1 MALKDISLDDKVKIA
16 LDAIIGEVFGKG
28 SAEIAQKYSGVS
40 TRAVTA
46 LKQQALD
53 AIRDSFAGS
62 TQTPISAGISDKQIS
77 AGITRLLGSNPA
89 IEEETEDG
97 KQVKESIPVKETE
110 DGEQVEESIPVNQI
124 VMAMMKYNDRAAKS
138 NKQRIYIS
146 RTIAQEFSPHSVKEA
161 DEYFKEN
168 KKVIDAHNT
177 KHDLKRHSNRDLK
190 GQDWQSWIEV

>member
-28 SAEIAQKYSGVS
+28 SADIAQKYSGIS
-40 TRAVTA
+40 TRSVTA
-46 LKQQALD
+46 LKQQALN

-62 TQTPISAGISDKQIS
+62 TQTPVVAGISDKQIS
-77 AGITRLLGSNPA
+77 AGITRLLGASSA
-89 IEEETEDG
+89 IEEDTE
-97 KQVKESIPVKETE
+97 ESEIAE
-110 DGEQVEESIPVNQI
+110 DPEAGNGEQAEESIPVEQI
-124 VMAMMKYNDRAAKS
+124 VTAMMKYNDRAAKS

-146 RTIAQEFSPHSVKEA
+146 RTIAQEFAPHSAKEA
-161 DEYFKEN
+161 DEYFKAN
-168 KKVIDAHNT
+168 KKAIDVHNT

>member
-62 TQTPISAGISDKQIS
+62 TQAPVSTGISDKQIS
-77 AGITRLLGSNPA
+77 AGITRLLGNSST
-89 IEEETEDG
+89 IEDTEDG
-97 KQVKESIPVKETE
+97 GGEQIGESISVK
-110 DGEQVEESIPVNQI
+110 QI
-124 VMAMMKYNDRAAKS
+124 VTAMMKYNDRAAKS

-146 RTIAQEFSPHSVKEA
+146 RTIAQEFAPHSAKEA

-168 KKVIDAHNT
+168 KKAIDAHNT

>member
-46 LKQQALD
+46 LKQQALT
-53 AIRDSFAGS
+53 AIRDSFAGT
-62 TQTPISAGISDKQIS
+62 TQAPVSAGISDKQIS
-77 AGITRLLGSNPA
+77 AGITRLLGSSSA
-89 IEEETEDG
+89 IEED
-97 KQVKESIPVKETE
+97 KEEGN
-110 DGEQVEESIPVNQI
+110 DEQAEESIPVEQI
-124 VMAMMKYNDRAAKS
+124 VTAMMKYNDRAAKS

-146 RTIAQEFSPHSVKEA
+146 RTIAQEFAPHSTKEA

-168 KKVIDAHNT
+168 KKAIDAHNN
-177 KHDLKRHSNRDLK
+177 KHELKRNTNRVLR
-190 GQDWQSWIEV
+190 GQDWQSWINF